1 MHERDVIERIFK
13 RITQSPTG
21 CWLVDGWHDGKGYRN
36 VSVDGKT
43 CKVHRVM
50 FEWFWRRKLRKNV
63 QVDHKCCERSCC
75 NPAHLQSCRNKKN
88 SKLRSKR
95 NGKNKGAVDRKARH
109 ERPELLSPQ
118 EIQDAAGSDQQQL
131 CYRTE
136 HTEENDN
143 AGILQEMPVVA
154 HEVNVK

>member
-36 VSVDGKT
+36 VSIDGKT

-63 QVDHKCCERSCC
+63 QVDHKCCNRSCC
-75 NPAHLQSCRNKKN
+75 NPLHLQSCRNKKN
-88 SKLRSKR
+88 STLRSKR
-95 NGKNKGAVDRKARH
+95 NGKNKTTRTGKDGHA
-109 ERPELLSPQ
+109 SPQ
-118 EIQDAAGSDQQQL
+118 LLPTKDVQDAASGDQQQF
-131 CYRTE
+131 CNRARDTKE
-136 HTEENDN
+136 DDDT
-143 AGILQEMPVVA
+143 GILQEMPIVA
-154 HEVNVK
+154 H